1 MGVEVVEV
9 LFKKKPAMSLIF
21 LKDKKQEW
29 YASKL
34 AKRVDC
40 TYPHMVN
47 VLKRFEKSGFVNF
60 NQDGRKKLIVLTEKG
75 HEIAGLLQRISG
87 KMN

>member
-1 MGVEVVEV
+1 
-9 LFKKKPAMSLIF
+9 MSLIF
-21 LKDKKQEW
+21 LRDKKEEW

-34 AKRVDC
+34 AKKVDC

-47 VLKRFEKSGFVNF
+47 VLKDFEKADFVTFDKN
-60 NQDGRKKLIVLTEKG
+60 GRKKLIKLTEKG
-75 HEIAGLLQRISG
+75 SEIASLLHRISG

>member
-21 LKDKKQEW
+21 LRDKKQEW

-34 AKRVDC
+34 AKKVDC

-47 VLKRFEKSGFVNF
+47 VLKKFE
-60 NQDGRKKLIVLTEKG
+60 
-75 HEIAGLLQRISG
+75 
-87 KMN
+87 